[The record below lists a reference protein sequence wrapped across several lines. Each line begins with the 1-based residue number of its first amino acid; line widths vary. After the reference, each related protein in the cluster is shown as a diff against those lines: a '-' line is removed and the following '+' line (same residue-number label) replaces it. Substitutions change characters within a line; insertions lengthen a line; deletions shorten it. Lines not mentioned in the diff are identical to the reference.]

1 MGITK
6 EIYNGFIRVEDINR
20 MKEPFYSDPKKTDY
34 RLLRIFSI
42 TLFVL
47 LLSTRCSMYSSILS
61 FSKTAELPKEP
72 MPINNYQ
79 PLVIQ
84 PYDILRISV
93 TSLESET
100 VGFFQSGSAEGFMVN
115 AEGKVDFPLL
125 GEVHVVGNTSTETKH
140 LFLELL
146 KKYFVQPPVVSVNIL
161 NFKINII
168 GEVGSPG
175 VYHIPNERINLIE
188 AITLAGDFT
197 SFSRRDSII
206 VLRENSVE
214 RTFGALDF
222 DHLDVVNSPFFYL
235 KQNDIVYVLPSKK
248 KLATIQNRENKIL
261 PFISITTSLI
271 FLLTIVFNLR

>member
-1 MGITK
+1 MIEFFYTELK
-6 EIYNGFIRVEDINR
+6 KSKHRYLRVFPVILFI
-20 MKEPFYSDPKKTDY
+20 
-34 RLLRIFSI
+34 LLM
-42 TLFVL
+42 
-47 LLSTRCSMYSSILS
+47 STGCSKYTSILS
-61 FSKTAELPKEP
+61 FSKTAQLPKAP
-72 MPINNYQ
+72 MYINNYQ

-84 PYDILRISV
+84 PYDVLQISV

-100 VGFFQSGSAEGFMVN
+100 VGFFQSESAKGFMVN

-125 GEVHVVGNTSTETKH
+125 GEVDVKGKTSSETKY

-146 KKYFVQPPVVSVNIL
+146 KKYFVQPPAVSVNIL

-197 SFSRRDSII
+197 LFSRRDSII